1 MFSPKFDKIMQ
12 VAVSPGYLHFKPVC
26 CTIGMQP
33 LAIPWDN
40 IQDNSMV
47 SNCCG
52 GVGQLLL
59 VKEGIIVSFDGAI
72 YQQCIQHKSATTA
85 VPVGASIPVVTG
97 AFVQADAQPMVVVT
111 AHQVGA
117 IACTRTA

>member
-1 MFSPKFDKIMQ
+1 MGMSTSASCSWMCSPKFDKIMQ

-72 YQQCIQHKSATTA
+72 YQQCIQHEA
-85 VPVGASIPVVTG
+85 GASIPVVAG

-111 AHQVGA
+111 AQQVVP
-117 IACTRTA
+117 T

>member
-1 MFSPKFDKIMQ
+1 
-12 VAVSPGYLHFKPVC
+12 
-26 CTIGMQP
+26 MQP

-59 VKEGIIVSFDGAI
+59 VKEGILVSFDGAI

-85 VPVGASIPVVTG
+85 VPVRASIPVVAG
-97 AFVQADAQPMVVVT
+97 AFVQADAQPMVVPVVK
-111 AHQVGA
+111 AHQVG
-117 IACTRTA
+117 IVPT